1 MNTSRVWLS
10 RLQLILIVLGIGIAG
25 YLTYVKLFGLE
36 AVCGGLG
43 DCEAVQTSI
52 YSELLGVP
60 VSIWGLLSYLA
71 LLVVY
76 LVKRSNWRGLGNL
89 ARQGFFLLTLIGV
102 VFSAYLT
109 YLEIF
114 VIHAICPW
122 CVASAVVMTI
132 LFVLAIVDLFGGEEE
147 EAE

>member
-1 MNTSRVWLS
+1 MSTSRVWLS
-10 RLQLILIVLGIGIAG
+10 RLQLILIVLGVGIAG

-36 AVCGGLG
+36 PVCGGLG
-43 DCEAVQTSI
+43 NCEAVQTSI

-60 VSIWGLLSYLA
+60 VAIWGLLSYLA

-76 LVKRSNWRGLGNL
+76 LVKRSNWRDLGNL

-109 YLEIF
+109 YLEVF

-122 CVASAVVMTI
+122 CVASAVVMII

-147 EAE
+147 ETE

>member
-1 MNTSRVWLS
+1 MSSSRVWLG

-36 AVCGGLG
+36 PVCGGLG
-43 DCEAVQTSI
+43 DCEAVQSSI

-60 VSIWGLLSYLA
+60 VAIWGLLSYLA
-71 LLVVY
+71 LLAIY
-76 LVKRSNWRGLGNL
+76 LVKRSNWRGWGAL
-89 ARQGFFLLTLIGV
+89 ARQGFFLVTLIGV
-102 VFSAYLT
+102 MFSAYLT

-132 LFVLAIVDLFGGEEE
+132 LFILALVELFRGD
-147 EAE
+147 EAEAE